1 MKLGHY
7 WQLSLVQR
15 SRGTFTL
22 LKLPATKYVKECLEE
37 VAKAS
42 KLLKLLLN
50 LGIGGYCDCWTMLF
64 GSRKS
69 CYDSQWLL
77 TGHYFKHCN

>member
-1 MKLGHY
+1 M
-7 WQLSLVQR
+7 QR

-50 LGIGGYCDCWTMLF
+50 LGIGGYCDC
-64 GSRKS
+64 
-69 CYDSQWLL
+69 
-77 TGHYFKHCN
+77 